1 MDELKLVK
9 SMCWLGDCDDIS
21 MAIDHGV
28 ISYQCNIKVVVMPVL
43 GEYERSDHTPAGLIL
58 RSQVAGRLNLSL
70 NAVYCI

>member
-1 MDELKLVK
+1 
-9 SMCWLGDCDDIS
+9 